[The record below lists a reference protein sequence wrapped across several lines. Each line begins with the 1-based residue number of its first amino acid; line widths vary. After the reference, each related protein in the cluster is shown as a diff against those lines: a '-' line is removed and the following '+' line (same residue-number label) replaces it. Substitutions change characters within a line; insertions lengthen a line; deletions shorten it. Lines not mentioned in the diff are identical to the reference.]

1 MIHFWGKKKE
11 SLEGHFFIPVL
22 DYMELWKERNRGPFQ
37 DLEQLDQVIKYSFY
51 SYFFGLS

>member
-11 SLEGHFFIPVL
+11 SLEGHSFIPVL